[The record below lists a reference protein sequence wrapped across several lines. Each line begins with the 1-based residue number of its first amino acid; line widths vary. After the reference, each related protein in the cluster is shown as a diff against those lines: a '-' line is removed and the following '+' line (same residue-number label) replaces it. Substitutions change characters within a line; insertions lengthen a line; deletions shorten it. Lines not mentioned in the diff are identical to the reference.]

1 MGTMKGKSK
10 LGKGLVV
17 GIAIGIVGILLLS
30 GFVVSSPTG
39 AGGGSATSPRSGIGA
54 AYAPANT
61 TTSTLLECDAVTSCV
76 DPSFAVPAYTTVVAI
91 VAAESSVDPTVHESA
106 FSAHEG
112 GLFFRDNQYV
122 KESSKSYGG
131 IEVQMWMSNYTLSNY
146 SGPVWVNFT
155 HTATTYMVGLID
167 VAGIAAND
175 TTLNVTVG
183 GTGSNTGNSTGATCP
198 ITTTAN
204 GETVI
209 SASYVS
215 ANESNL
221 LSSHGVPIDRATQG
235 AYSFIDN
242 YQNVTTAGAVTPAPT
257 NSFPTGARWDTA
269 CIGFIQQLVPNAPS
283 NVVLTGTSSSI
294 YEDGPAWAGLRW
306 TNSPGSTGSVYV
318 YAAAA
323 TFGANPGCDL
333 AYGVGGYGPNQ
344 ALMAVLPSGT
354 TSAIIGGN
362 EGTGP
367 NASQATP
374 LYQED
379 SVCFL
384 VEDSYTYGH
393 SPPGWIGPVCIACE
407 MAFAPTN
414 LTEVSKVAV
423 NSTYENVTVNFTY
436 ENPWNGISGDRATVN
451 DIDGYDVQVATYSG
465 GSCGAFST
473 AKQWGPY
480 ESGGQDQATTASAT
494 IMGAPRSDCFRVVPL
509 NSGNSQNRTIAGQY
523 GYNNTPLPS
532 FPSTPVVV
540 NISEPITPGAPT
552 GLVAG
557 SINATGLTL
566 SWTNPSIGGPFSN
579 NTLYRGVSAGGACPF
594 TKIVSLVPATTS
606 KIVLGLSAATS
617 YCFAVSITNASGQS
631 SLSSLYTTTTS
642 PVPNAPTGLT
652 NSSQGRTYINWVW
665 TNPTNSALTDSY
677 LFYRNA
683 ATCTSGATEIDIG
696 SVATHYNLTG
706 LVAGDR
712 YCVYVEAVSGTDASA
727 GTGHTITY
735 TYLSGGPLNLSGSP
749 SGNFAIDLTW
759 TNPTGNLTNTYVFY
773 ASYSSFSGTCGTYTK
788 ITVGSGV
795 STYTVSGL
803 GLLQTYCFYVEVA
816 NGVEI
821 SPASAIIRVMT

>member
-1 MGTMKGKSK
+1 MNERKKRVTA
-10 LGKGLVV
+10 GLTAA
-17 GIAIGIVGILLLS
+17 IAIGVLLLLLTS
-30 GFVVSSPTG
+30 GLGTTLTLGQSTS
-39 AGGGSATSPRSGIGA
+39 GGGRTSPIDA
-54 AYAPANT
+54 QYAPANT

-362 EGTGP
+362 EGTGS

-374 LYQED
+374 LYLED

-532 FPSTPVVV
+532 LPSVPVVV
-540 NISEPITPGAPT
+540 NVTEPVTHAPT
-552 GLVAG
+552 GLSASLV
-557 SINATGLTL
+557 NATGLTL
-566 SWTNPSIGGPFSN
+566 SWTNPSTGGPFTN
-579 NTLYRGVSAGGACPF
+579 NTIYQGTGSGCSYSKA
-594 TKIVSLVPATTS
+594 TSIVPAGTTYVVS
-606 KIVLGLSAATS
+606 GLTPSTV
-617 YCFAVSITNASGQS
+617 YCFGVAVANASGES
-631 SLSSLYTTTTS
+631 SVSASITKTTS

-652 NSSQGRTYINWVW
+652 AAAAGATYIVW
-665 TNPTNSALTDSY
+665 EWANPTNSVLTDSY
-677 LFYRNA
+677 LFYKQSGS
-683 ATCTSGATEIDIG
+683 CTSGVTEVNIG
-696 SVATHYNLTG
+696 SVATYYNLTG
-706 LVAGDR
+706 LTGGDE
-712 YCVYVEAVSGTDASA
+712 YCAYVEAASGASVSAGSSHQLEYTLPSAPTHLSGTSA
-727 GTGHTITY
+727 IGAV
-735 TYLSGGPLNLSGSP
+735 N
-749 SGNFAIDLTW
+749 LTW
-759 TNPTGNLTNTYVFY
+759 TNPSGTLTNTYVFY
-773 ASYSSFSGTCGTYTK
+773 ALYSGSTCGTYTE
-788 ITVGSGV
+788 IVVGASV
-795 STYTVSGL
+795 STYYVSGL
-803 GLLQTYCFYVEVA
+803 NLLPPDNTYCFYVEAVNSA
-816 NGVEI
+816 GS
-821 SPASAIIRVMT
+821 SPASSVIEKATL